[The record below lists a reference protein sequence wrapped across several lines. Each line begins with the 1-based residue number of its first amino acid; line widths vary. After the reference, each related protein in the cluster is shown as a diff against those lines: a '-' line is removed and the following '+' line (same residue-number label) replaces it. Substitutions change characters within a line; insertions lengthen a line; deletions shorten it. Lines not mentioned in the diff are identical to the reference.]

1 VTNRSFGPA
10 LVLGLVLACTTAACG
25 GGGGGGGGPTVP
37 PPPARMI
44 SWSPDAEPGDD
55 VIYLDVRDLS
65 NPDAFV
71 LEIRARRVSDLYG
84 VALDLVYPS
93 NMMTFDADAV
103 SEGDFF
109 SKGGF
114 DTLLEI
120 SERDRG
126 RIVIGLSRVGAVR
139 GRSSSGLLLSLP
151 FATTA
156 NGASELAIESQHG
169 YDSDGVPMSLTWLG
183 GTVRVQR

>member
-1 VTNRSFGPA
+1 MNRSACLA
-10 LVLGLVLACTTAACG
+10 LLLGLVLVCTTAACGG

-44 SWSPDAEPGDD
+44 SWTPDAEPGDD

-71 LEIRARRVSDLYG
+71 LQIRARRVSDLYG
-84 VALDLVYPS
+84 VAFDLVYPS
-93 NMMTFDADAV
+93 NMMTFDADAFT
-103 SEGDFF
+103 EGDFF
-109 SKGGF
+109 SDGGF
-114 DTLLEI
+114 DTLLEV

-126 RIVIGLSRVGAVR
+126 RIVIGLSRVGEVR
-139 GRSSSGLLLSLP
+139 GRSTGGLLLSLP

-156 NGASELAIESQHG
+156 NGTSDLAIESEHG